1 MGREEA
7 VVETIRQPG
16 METRDEAVA
25 RILRAGQPARSVEDL
40 YGPGP
45 GPDDPEDLEAFLALL
60 DSRNRPAR
68 APDEEEV

>member
-1 MGREEA
+1 M
-7 VVETIRQPG
+7 ETVQQPEV
-16 METRDEAVA
+16 ETRDEAVA
-25 RILRAGQPARSVEDL
+25 RVLRAGRPAHSVEDL

-68 APDEEEV
+68 APDEEEEA